1 MKVFILF
8 LLLLSN
14 SVFGLKVLGVV
25 YDQANENLEVQI
37 QYSGGCFEHNFEMRF
52 VGCAVLKTKNI
63 SSLQVCDGE
72 MVDVTGK
79 EDRCQAI
86 ITKKFN
92 IFLGN
97 LNPKLRPA
105 VIGFESGVVFLPERS

>member
-25 YDQANENLEVQI
+25 YDQVNDNLEVQI
-37 QYSGGCFEHNFEMRF
+37 QYSGGCFEHDFEMRF
-52 VGCAVLKTKNI
+52 MGCAMLKTKNI
-63 SSLQVCDGE
+63 SSIKVCDGQ

-79 EDRCQAI
+79 EDGCQAV
-86 ITKKFN
+86 ITKKLN

-97 LNPKLRPA
+97 LNSKARPT